1 MCNGEDPGR
10 IWKIAVL
17 SNKVSYRFLTIGV
30 LCRAYMET
38 YTIGRISFVK
48 DPHYSLTVG
57 RNSIGGMCCSLFGLG
72 SRLCLEN
79 YMWQTLIS
87 KSDWFKV
94 KMTVWEHNWGCV
106 SGSIY
111 CYVTTNGDQCL
122 YKIFCPIIRNFI
134 LRKGRYV
141 FFYIMDRILLFDR
154 DAI

>member
-1 MCNGEDPGR
+1 
-10 IWKIAVL
+10 
-17 SNKVSYRFLTIGV
+17 
-30 LCRAYMET
+30 MET

-48 DPHYSLTVG
+48 DPHYSLTFG

-94 KMTVWEHNWGCV
+94 KMNVWEHNWGCV

-134 LRKGRYV
+134 LRKGSYV

-154 DAI
+154 EPSKLCTKTGPSQSWRWTLTGTLTWP